1 MAEQDNGSRQTS
13 TKELRRVIAGS
24 LIGSVI
30 EWYEYLIYG
39 TMAALVF
46 NKLFFPSFD
55 PAVGTILSFATFA
68 VGFAS
73 RPLGAVVYGHLG
85 DKIGRKSALV
95 SCLLLMG
102 IATTCIG
109 LLPTHAQIGI
119 WAPVLLITL
128 RFVQGIA
135 LGGEWGGATL
145 LAMEYAPKRR
155 QGLFASLPQIGVPV
169 GLLLSSGVIA
179 LTQGSLTNEQ
189 FAAWGWRVP
198 FLVSSVLVVVGL
210 LIRLKINE
218 TPDFRAV
225 AASEERVRYPV
236 LEVIRTHP
244 KSLLTSMGARVA
256 NNAQFFLVTVF
267 FVSYGTAELGLD
279 NSVVLVGTLVASV
292 IGMAGIPFYGSL
304 SDRIGRRPV
313 LLAGC
318 FAMAVMAFPLFS
330 LLGSGNAVLI
340 VLAVVIGLNLGHDSQ
355 YATQAAFICEQF
367 PANVRY
373 SGISLAYQIPSIFIG
388 GLAPIVA
395 SSLVYLA
402 NGRSWGVSLYIIALC
417 AITFVAVF
425 LGPET
430 APGRTRPAVARRSRV
445 RSQ

>member
-1 MAEQDNGSRQTS
+1 MAEDAARQDVSRSQ
-13 TKELRRVIAGS
+13 LRKVIAGS

-46 NKLFFPSFD
+46 NELFFPSFD
-55 PAVGTILSFATFA
+55 PAVGTILAFATFA

-73 RPLGAVVYGHLG
+73 RPLGAIVYGHLG

-95 SCLLLMG
+95 STLLVMG
-102 IATTCIG
+102 VATTLIG
-109 LLPTHAQIGI
+109 VLPTYATAGV
-119 WAPVLLITL
+119 WAPILLILL

-145 LAMEYAPKRR
+145 LAMEYAPTRR
-155 QGLFASLPQIGVPV
+155 QGLFTSLPQVGVPV

-179 LTQGSLTNEQ
+179 LTQRSLSPEQ
-189 FAAWGWRVP
+189 FAGWGWRIP
-198 FLVSSVLVVVGL
+198 FLVSIILVVVGL
-210 LIRLKINE
+210 VIRMKIDE

-225 AASEERVRYPV
+225 AANTERVRYPV
-236 LEVIRTHP
+236 VEVIRTRP
-244 KSLLTSMGARVA
+244 KSLAVAMGTRVA

-279 NSVVLVGTLVASV
+279 DSVVLLGTFVASV
-292 IGMAGIPFYGSL
+292 IGLAGIPLYGAL
-304 SDRIGRRPV
+304 SDRVGRRPV
-313 LLAGC
+313 LLGGAI
-318 FAMAVMAFPLFS
+318 AMGLMAFPLFS
-330 LLGSGNAVLI
+330 LLGAGSSVLV

-355 YATQAAFICEQF
+355 YATQASYICEQF

-373 SGISLAYQIPSIFIG
+373 SGVSLSYQVPSIFIG

-402 NGRSWGVSLYIIALC
+402 DGKSWGVSLYVIALC
-417 AITFVAVF
+417 LITIVAVF

-430 APGRTRPAVARRSRV
+430 APGRTKTATSRTPV
-445 RSQ
+445 VSR